1 MHLPTITR
9 LTANLLP
16 SRNGFCFFCFLFF
29 ILSCGEVHI
38 HAFDPQNIIMIYSRH
53 VFQLLIYGKIIF
65 EPSILFPT
73 GFLLKHVTLT
83 CVIMIHITIVYRT
96 NACFRCRWTTLWT
109 SVLQN
114 GSVVTTINFR

>member
-1 MHLPTITR
+1 MTSSIYDNKIYFYFYLPYFLCIYPLYNSSCR
-9 LTANLLP
+9 KFIAFEKWFL
-16 SRNGFCFFCFLFF
+16 FFCFLFF

-38 HAFDPQNIIMIYSRH
+38 HAFDPHNIIMIYSRH

-83 CVIMIHITIVYRT
+83 CVIMIQYLFSKCKKYH
-96 NACFRCRWTTLWT
+96 NCL
-109 SVLQN
+109 
-114 GSVVTTINFR
+114 